1 MSREVDER
9 IVQMQF
15 DNAQFERDVQK
26 SLKSLEALNDSLRM
40 KGAEKGFERVQ
51 AAADEMDFAPA
62 MTAVEKLGDKFNALE
77 VIGISA
83 LNRLTNKVM
92 DAGERI
98 VKSLSIDNVRDGWN
112 KYAQKTAS
120 VQTIVNATGK
130 SVRTVNGYLDK
141 LMWYAQETSYGFTDM
156 TASLGQLTAAG
167 GDIDK
172 VIPMIMGIANATAY
186 AGKGASEFSRVIYN
200 LNQSYS
206 QGYLNLMDWKSVELA
221 GVATA
226 ELKQLLID
234 TAVEMGNLKEGEV
247 TIGTF
252 GSTLSNKWADKAVM
266 ETAFGKLAEFTQAV
280 EEAVDAKQYKTAS
293 EAIEALADQYDA
305 TAVKAFK
312 AAQEAKSFAE
322 AMDATKE
329 AVASGWLETFE
340 IIFGNYEEA
349 KTFWTN
355 LTNDLWDLFVGGA
368 ATRNSWLHDVF
379 DSGLDKLLRST
390 GFAEDYENI
399 LHEVLTTTGLL
410 TEEAITEAGSFA
422 AALKGSEV
430 NAEELAGTVALML
443 GTLESLSEMSDEE
456 LAKFGTDTEH
466 IDRKAVEQQL
476 EIYRKAYEEIQ
487 NGTLDLAEYAEQMS
501 APSGREHFFNGIL
514 NVLEGIESVLGPV
527 GEAFGEVFYKDGKG
541 VYRLLESF
549 DALTE
554 KLSVSEETADKL
566 RRTFKGLFSVMNI
579 GFKALRTG
587 GQIAGKVL
595 GTILDIL
602 SPVADLLLTMTAA
615 LGDWLTGV
623 DEALDETETL
633 GEVFA
638 VLGESVEAL
647 LTPLKELWDGFWS
660 FLRSGDLETASREF
674 GTFGMAADTVRAVL
688 GKLGPVGSA
697 LATALGGLISLASGA
712 AGGAWEKLSSLF
724 GGMGVEVEDFKEL
737 TLTALEWLQTVFT
750 ALPEKASAV
759 MQSFGASIAGV
770 FTVIENACEGARLA
784 MVEFFNLQNGV
795 DLYRLLALID
805 VGALALAI
813 WGVSKAVKAL
823 NTSVKKTI
831 SNPLSDLLTSL
842 KKAVDTWTSSH
853 TANNFASIAK
863 SLSVSVALIAA
874 SMWALSTIEDPEK
887 VTTSLNAILASL
899 FGLLS
904 AFIVLSKLDL
914 TGIASAKI
922 LGVLTSLS
930 VGIVGISVGLRSFAT
945 TLEKFST
952 LDAAKVKSVI
962 GSVTEIGYML
972 GGVLI
977 ALGFVGKYLDKDFI
991 GMGTGMLLAA
1001 AGVSLMATAALKIAG
1016 AMALLSN
1023 ADEAGMIA
1031 AAVSTMIVLLSA
1043 TAPLIVM
1050 SAIDWTGIAKAML
1063 SKVPGMLSLGASV
1076 AMMAGGLAIL
1086 ALGVTACAGAIKVLA
1101 AIDSSDM
1108 AYGFAL
1114 MAAIVA
1120 SMTAIAAV
1128 GNLIGGSTNS
1138 NMLSLGASITMIAG
1152 AVLILAEAVKVL
1164 IEATEGASS
1173 EAVWSGGLLV
1183 VGELT
1188 ALMVAVNLMPRDVT
1202 GAMNVAKACLTLAAA
1217 LLILTPAIK
1226 GITSLGLENIA
1237 GGVVAILGALTML
1250 FASGALIGSFPIIG
1264 VGLNTLATALTNL
1277 GKAFS
1282 AFAGGALKAAL
1293 FVGAFAILSEFA
1305 GPICEAITTA
1315 APDIQKALVTILQVI
1330 AGTLVEG
1337 KDYLVTIVTTV
1348 FAILWESIVGCIAYL
1363 WEGDGSNGIKN
1374 ALDDLFGKIGEF
1386 IGNKFNE
1393 LKANIDWTSVIWGD
1407 KGTPIREFMDFFGFL
1422 DKPKTSDDLMEEYQK
1437 ALDDDTP
1444 FYRRGKIWDLF
1455 GDGQTSG
1462 EAFGDGFAEG
1472 MQSKA
1477 GTVYATA
1484 QLIAASADNGIT
1496 ATLGIAS
1503 PSKVEYQNGIYTA
1516 QGFANGL
1523 NDGAAAVG
1531 VAAKKTGG
1539 LVVTQLGNNSKETEK
1554 VGEDTAVSW
1563 WNALEKKVKE
1573 NVEGL
1578 VDTPGSPFT
1587 SKLGELYAAAQKGID
1602 ESGALEWLTEITSI
1616 WDTNLTG
1623 DGTGTGG
1630 LTTGSEKTAAEKI
1643 EEEYKAKL
1651 DANKLLSDTVNEEY
1665 ELWKAEH
1672 QYSASTDELLAKK
1685 AENAAANIQH
1695 QTDRVAIAQAKYD
1708 ALTKQWGADKE
1719 ETKQAKLDLL
1729 KEQTSLAD
1737 LKANQYVAIYEEVAS
1752 RYDTDLETLEKEYE
1766 LWGVQNEKTASKTQK
1781 LDKETETL
1789 TAELE
1794 VRQKQ
1799 LNNAQEQYDKLND
1812 EVHENDDRTKAAY
1825 IELLEAKIDYE
1836 ETRTELAQ
1844 KELERIEL
1852 DIEALETSRSLRNS
1866 RLELLQ
1872 TAFDDGDLKGREDA
1886 YKSAVEQYGADSK
1899 QAKQAQLQGTT
1910 SSILSVVSALKNMN
1924 AQMQQTVLYQDE
1936 LEKGLKEN
1944 KLSEDE
1950 ADQLR
1955 SQILSSQSS
1964 FLSYAEALADG
1975 FAMEDAGKQAMLKLA
1990 YAVQKNWKPL
2000 SVGFNKALEKVEA
2013 KVPGFAEKFAEVFQ
2027 AAFDETTV
2035 EIGAEI
2041 VSTITY
2047 TMQGDWANAMASALT
2062 AAMDV
2067 AAFATSDAG
2076 KQLLQNGGELFTKL
2090 LGMLGIGAELTTEG
2104 GILGVLGGIGEAIS
2118 YVIGLCPELWAVVA
2132 VIAAITGGI
2141 AGIVALVKKFKS
2153 SSSGT
2158 SAEESGVDFPTEYDK
2173 TIEAGASAIEN
2184 AVKGLEETA
2193 TEIALAAAQTVE
2205 AVLSTEDEYAP
2216 CITPVVDLTNVWD
2229 SAEAVNDAF
2238 GSETMTLDSKTSARM
2253 AGSIGTKANLQNGV
2267 AAQSNTELL
2276 NAINGLGAHVDSVAD
2291 KIKGM
2296 QVVVDG
2302 KKAIGYIDTELGART
2317 RRNTR

>member
-26 SLKSLEALNDSLRM
+26 SLKSLEALNDSLQM

-293 EAIEALADQYDA
+293 EAIEALGDQYDEMV
-305 TAVKAFK
+305 VKAFK

-329 AVASGWLETFE
+329 AVGSDWLESFE

-355 LTNDLWDLFVGGA
+355 LTNELWDLFVGGA
-368 ATRNSWLHDVF
+368 ATRNNWLHDVF

-456 LAKFGTDTEH
+456 LAKFGTDTEY
-466 IDRKAVEQQL
+466 IDREAVEQQL
-476 EIYRKAYEEIQ
+476 GIYRKAYEEIQ

-527 GEAFGEVFYKDGKG
+527 GDAFGEVFYKDGKG

-549 DALTE
+549 DTLTE

-566 RRTFKGLFSVMNI
+566 RRTFKGLFSVMNM

-587 GQIAGKVL
+587 GKIAGKVL

-647 LTPLKELWDGFWS
+647 LTPLKELWDRFWS

-674 GTFGMAADTVRAVL
+674 GTFGAAADTVRAVL
-688 GKLGPVGSA
+688 DKLGPVGSA
-697 LATALGGLISLASGA
+697 LATVLGGLISLASGA
-712 AGGAWEKLSSLF
+712 AGGVWEKVGSLF

-737 TLTALEWLQTVFT
+737 TLTALEWLQTAFT

-759 MQSFGASIAGV
+759 MQSFGASMAGV
-770 FTVIENACEGARLA
+770 FTVIGNACEGARLA

-823 NTSVKKTI
+823 NTSVKKAI
-831 SNPLSDLLTSL
+831 SNPLGDLLTSL

-874 SMWALSTIEDPEK
+874 SMWVLSTIEDSEK

-1076 AMMAGGLAIL
+1076 AMMAAGVAAMAGSVYLLAKISKKLSEAVNEDGGQGLAI
-1086 ALGVTACAGAIKVLA
+1086 ALVSVISILGSAKLLELGNADNVLKA
-1101 AIDSSDM
+1101 A
-1108 AYGFAL
+1108 
-1114 MAAIVA
+1114 A
-1120 SMTAIAAV
+1120 SMT
-1128 GNLIGGSTNS
+1128 LIS
-1138 NMLSLGASITMIAG
+1138 A
-1152 AVLILAEAVKVL
+1152 
-1164 IEATEGASS
+1164 
-1173 EAVWSGGLLV
+1173 GLLV
-1183 VGELT
+1183 LAESMKVIYSTLEGVNTTTLFGTLITMALGLATLWGIVQVMPDKMVSTMQNLT
-1188 ALMVAVNLMPRDVT
+1188 KVALQLSAT
-1202 GAMNVAKACLTLAAA
+1202 
-1217 LLILTPAIK
+1217 LLILTPALK
-1226 GITSLGLENIA
+1226 LLGLLSWQEALVGA
-1237 GGVVAILGALTML
+1237 GAMVAVLGTLVGV
-1250 FASGALIGSFPIIG
+1250 GALIGNFPVIA
-1264 VGLNTLATALTNL
+1264 VGIELLAVALKKL
-1277 GKAFS
+1277 AEAFTT
-1282 AFAGGALKAAL
+1282 FAGGALKAAL

-1315 APDIQKALVTILQVI
+1315 APDIQKALVTIIQVI

-1477 GTVYATA
+1477 GTVYAAA

-1516 QGFANGL
+1516 QGFADGL
-1523 NDGAAAVG
+1523 NDGTAAVG
-1531 VAAKKTGG
+1531 VATKKTGG
-1539 LVVTQLGNNSKETEK
+1539 LVVTQLGS
-1554 VGEDTAVSW
+1554 VGEDGADSLWKGFLTKTDEVVDGLRESVGGIFGDRLGGLW
-1563 WNALEKKVKE
+1563 SSLQ
-1573 NVEGL
+1573 EGA
-1578 VDTPGSPFT
+1578 D
-1587 SKLGELYAAAQKGID
+1587 K
-1602 ESGALEWLTEITSI
+1602 SGMNDWLTKITSI
-1616 WDTNLTG
+1616 WDTNPTG

-1630 LTTGSEKTAAEKI
+1630 LTTGSEKTAAERI
-1643 EEEYKAKL
+1643 EEEYKKKL

-1737 LKANQYVAIYEEVAS
+1737 LKANQYVAIFEEVAS

-1766 LWGVQNEKTASKTQK
+1766 LWGAQNEKTATKTQK
-1781 LDKETETL
+1781 LDKETEVL
-1789 TAELE
+1789 TGELE

-1799 LNNAQEQYDKLND
+1799 LNNAQEQYDKLTFEVGEED
-1812 EVHENDDRTKAAY
+1812 ERSRNAY
-1825 IELLEAKIDYE
+1825 IELLNAKIDYE

-1844 KELERIEL
+1844 KELESIEL
-1852 DIEALETSRSLRNS
+1852 EIEALETSRSLRNS

-1924 AQMQQTVLYQDE
+1924 TQMQQTVLYQDE

-1955 SQILSSQSS
+1955 AQILSSQSG

-2158 SAEESGVDFPTEYDK
+2158 SADESGVDFPTEYDK
-2173 TIEAGASAIEN
+2173 TIEAGASVIEN

-2193 TEIALAAAQTVE
+2193 TEIALAAAQTVD

-2229 SAEAVNDAF
+2229 SAEAVNGAF
-2238 GSETMTLDSKTSARM
+2238 ASETMTLDSKTSARM
-2253 AGSIGTKANLQNGV
+2253 ARSIGTKANIQNGV

-2291 KIKGM
+2291 NIKGM